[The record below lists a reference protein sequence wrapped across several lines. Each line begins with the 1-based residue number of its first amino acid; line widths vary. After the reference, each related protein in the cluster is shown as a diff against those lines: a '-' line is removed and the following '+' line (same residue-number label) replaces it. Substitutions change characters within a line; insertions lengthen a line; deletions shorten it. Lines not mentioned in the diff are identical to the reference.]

1 LGALADGAD
10 AQAVF
15 LRTVAGGAVGK
26 AVLGAC
32 REEIETYR
40 KFSAYYGSL
49 FLVMSAGSP
58 SPLSS

>member
-1 LGALADGAD
+1 MGALADGAD

-15 LRTVAGGAVGK
+15 LRTVAGDAVGE

-40 KFSAYYGSL
+40 EFSAYYGYL